1 MSLQISSV
9 GSTKY
14 SEVPCTTTMTLM
26 QAVVDQLVLSG
37 WTISQQFAAT
47 GDVLVTGY
55 PNPGWTI
62 TFSSPWAL
70 FPTQVWTY
78 VATITGAN
86 QILVGANLPAVAAN
100 LAAAMTS
107 TGLMTATVD
116 GTNNLLIHLVSAG
129 TGAAANSIIGIADPT
144 ASWGSPNLYIGGLG
158 TFYTPFLAGGGF
170 FMLSGVTAQGLQM
183 GLFVENG
190 GDYVRFRVASVLQ
203 DVVSFVLTNSARQ
216 AAVTNTAGIVNVLCY
231 SNPTRVLEFVS
242 NAHQCFLWLLAD
254 STTGYTR
261 MAFGIPYVRA
271 FNAPIL
277 ISAASNTSPVVLATA
292 TAHGRTTGDY
302 VFVAD
307 TQGNI
312 GANGY
317 WQCVV
322 IDPTHLSLT
331 GSTGTGAYTSGGLLA
346 GASTQLARAAWFTGE
361 NSPFFRL
368 SLGTGSSAST
378 WVVTNQLPV
387 GGPPVSL
394 KSSGPFSGG
403 SSIVSAY
410 GSIPSAMDPVIC
422 WVPEGTS
429 GSLYE
434 IGQLWDSF
442 ITMENVPM
450 DRVAPNFL
458 GFPWVQYTN
467 SGYSMWLKR
476 G

>member
-1 MSLQISSV
+1 
-9 GSTKY
+9 
-14 SEVPCTTTMTLM
+14 
-26 QAVVDQLVLSG
+26 VDQLVLSG

-47 GDVLVTGY
+47 GEILVTGY
-55 PNPGWTI
+55 PNNGWTI

-78 VATITGAN
+78 VTTVTGAN

-116 GTNNLLIHLVSAG
+116 GSNNLLIHLVSAG

-144 ASWGSPNLYIGGLG
+144 ASWHNSNLYIGGLG
-158 TFYTPFLAGGGF
+158 TYYTPFLANGGF

-203 DVVSFVLTNSARQ
+203 DMVSFTMTDSARQ
-216 AAVTNTAGIVNVLCY
+216 GTVGTTAGIVNVLCY
-231 SNPTRVLEFVS
+231 SNSTRVLEFVS
-242 NAHQCFLWLLAD
+242 NAHQCFLWLLGD
-254 STTGYTR
+254 SSTNFTR
-261 MAFGIPYVRA
+261 MAFGLPYIRA

-331 GSTGTGAYTSGGLLA
+331 GSTGTGAYASGGLLA
-346 GASTQLARAAWFTGE
+346 CASTQLARAAWFAGE
-361 NSPFFRL
+361 NSPFFRTL
-368 SLGTGSSAST
+368 LGGGSFTST
-378 WVVTNQLPV
+378 WVVTNQLPM
-387 GGPPVSL
+387 GGPPISL
-394 KSSGPFSGG
+394 KSSGPFS
-403 SSIVSAY
+403 SIGTPVSAY

-422 WVPEGTS
+422 WAPEGTS
-429 GSLYE
+429 GTLYE
-434 IGQLWDSF
+434 IGQLWDCF
-442 ITMENVPM
+442 ITMENVPI